1 MTEEKSTD
9 SAKKPL
15 VPRAKQFLTE
25 TVWRAHLETLP
36 WWKRSLYKLIR
47 LGGLTVISIRRNR
60 CNLHAASL
68 TFFSLMALIPIL
80 AMTLALARAFG
91 GDDLAKRKINQAL
104 DGWMSEMEAGALAA
118 ESTQAAKSSVSSSGT
133 PNASSAPAA
142 QPAAA
147 SADDKTTSP
156 AATKSHVE
164 VTREFST
171 QMRTIVNDLLNQLD
185 KISFGTLGG
194 IGAAMLLW
202 TVIGTLG
209 KVEETF
215 NEVWHVAK
223 PRPIQRKMC
232 DYLFTI
238 LILPFLMIAASTV
251 PVAAKV
257 TEITSKTLG
266 HAASGFAASLL
277 QSGLF
282 KLATTI
288 FFSSLFFAFLLGFMP
303 NTKVKVKPA
312 MVGGTVTAILFA
324 IWFKLC
330 TMLQIGIG
338 KYSALYGGFAMLPI
352 LLAWLYTSWEI
363 IIIGA
368 EIAFALQNRDTFIH
382 ASNALQ
388 ASVRSRILLGLALCA
403 QSARQARTQDGGIFY
418 ADEFSKTA
426 NVPFDFSRALLNDLV
441 AQKIL
446 ARVENGDGGGDGYLL
461 CKCGGTL
468 TVAEIIR
475 KLLDNG
481 ADVAATGLQGLDPA
495 VLACGRKL
503 DEALEQSFRAPIA
516 ELGA

>member
-1 MTEEKSTD
+1 MTEEKPID
-9 SAKKPL
+9 SEKKPL
-15 VPRAKQFLTE
+15 IPRAKRFVTE
-25 TVWRAHLETLP
+25 TVWQAHLDTLP

-47 LGGLTVISIRRNR
+47 LCGLTVTSIRKNR

-91 GDDLAKRKINQAL
+91 GDDLAKRKINEAL
-104 DGWMSEMEAGALAA
+104 DGWMSEMEAGASASEGEKKELPPPAEKPSEGVASESASAA
-118 ESTQAAKSSVSSSGT
+118 NAVATGT
-133 PNASSAPAA
+133 GASAPV
-142 QPAAA
+142 
-147 SADDKTTSP
+147 
-156 AATKSHVE
+156 KSHAE
-164 VTREFST
+164 VTREFSA
-171 QMRTIVNDLLNQLD
+171 QMRSIVNDLLKQLD
-185 KISFGTLGG
+185 QISFGTLGG

-238 LILPFLMIAASTV
+238 LILPFLMLAASTV

-312 MVGGTVTAILFA
+312 MVGGFVTAILFA
-324 IWFKLC
+324 FWFKLC

-368 EIAFALQNRDTFIH
+368 EIAFALQNRDTFIY

-388 ASVRSRILLGLALCA
+388 ASVRSRILLGLTLCA
-403 QSARQARTQDGGIFY
+403 QSARLARTQDGGVFH

-446 ARVENGDGGGDGYLL
+446 AKVENGEGESDGYLL

-481 ADVAATGLQGLDPA
+481 ADVTATGLQELDA
-495 VLACGRKL
+495 EVLDCGRRL
-503 DEALEQSFRAPIA
+503 DEALEQSFRTPIA
-516 ELGA
+516 ELGNG